1 MITVKYVTKV
11 DQELANNKSP
21 GKDSITVE
29 LIKYVPE
36 EVHLKISKILN
47 GIYETNNKEVK
58 LGTGV

>member
-1 MITVKYVTKV
+1 MITVKYVTKA

-21 GKDSITVE
+21 RKDNITVE

-36 EVHLKISKILN
+36 EVHQKISKILN

>member
-1 MITVKYVTKV
+1 MTKA

-21 GKDSITVE
+21 GKDNITVE

-36 EVHLKISKILN
+36 EVHQKISKILN